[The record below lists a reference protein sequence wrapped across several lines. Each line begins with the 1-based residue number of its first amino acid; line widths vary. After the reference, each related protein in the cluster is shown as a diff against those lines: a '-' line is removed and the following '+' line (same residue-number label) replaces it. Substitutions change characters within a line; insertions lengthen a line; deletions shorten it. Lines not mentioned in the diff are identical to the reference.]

1 MLPLTEMFTQF
12 TDAVLELLPVTI
24 VTLSC
29 LPPTSPYVLSTT
41 TQDLALN
48 QVDDPGAATVQVVPD
63 VVSPATIFAGK

>member
-1 MLPLTEMFTQF
+1 MLPLTEMFPQF
-12 TDAVLELLPVTI
+12 TDAVFELLPVAV

-63 VVSPATIFAGK
+63 VVCPATISAGK

>member
-1 MLPLTEMFTQF
+1 MLPLTEMFPQF
-12 TDAVLELLPVTI
+12 TDAVFELLSVAV

-63 VVSPATIFAGK
+63 VVCPATIFAGK